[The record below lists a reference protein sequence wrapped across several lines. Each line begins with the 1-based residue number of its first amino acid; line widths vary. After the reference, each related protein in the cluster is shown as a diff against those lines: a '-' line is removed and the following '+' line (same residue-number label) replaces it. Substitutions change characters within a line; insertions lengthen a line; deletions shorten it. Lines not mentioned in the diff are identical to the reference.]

1 MREKMKIVHDNKGFT
16 LIEMIVVLVVV
27 SIIVGLMVSQF
38 TGTTTKIQIE
48 AGIKKMYGDL
58 MEAKSK
64 SYAERKTYGLYW
76 SAPSAI
82 EGYELRVDTDN
93 DGSITNSGGYSS
105 VRTITVEKAA
115 IINKEGVNSIPF
127 AIKGSLDTATYGNID
142 ATFYSECKACDH
154 VTSGCDPE
162 DPANTLCKPQD
173 TTSDCSN
180 IDYPEYSCI
189 VVTLTRIKMGKWC
202 NNVCQLR

>member
-1 MREKMKIVHDNKGFT
+1 MKIVNDNKGFSM
-16 LIEMIVVLVVV
+16 IEMVVVLA
-27 SIIVGLMVSQF
+27 IVAVILGLMVSQF
-38 TGTTTKIQIE
+38 TGSSTKTQIE

-58 MEAKSK
+58 MEAKTK

-76 SAPSAI
+76 STPTAI
-82 EGYELRVDTDN
+82 ADYELRVDTNN
-93 DGSITNSGGYSS
+93 DDSITDVGGYSI
-105 VRTITVEKAA
+105 VRPVTVEKVT
-115 IINKEGVNSIPF
+115 IINKETKNSIPF
-127 AIKGSLDTATYGNID
+127 AIKGSLDTTGYGNID

-154 VTSGCDPE
+154 VTTGCDPE
-162 DPANTLCKPQD
+162 DPANTLCQPQD

>member
-1 MREKMKIVHDNKGFT
+1 MKIVKDNKGFT
-16 LIEMIVVLVVV
+16 MIEMIVVLTIVA
-27 SIIVGLMVSQF
+27 ILVGLVVSQF
-38 TGTTTKIQIE
+38 TGAATKTHIE

-58 MEAKSK
+58 MEAKTKAYS
-64 SYAERKTYGLYW
+64 ERKACGLYW
-76 SAPSAI
+76 TTPSGIAS
-82 EGYELRVDTDN
+82 YEFRVDTDN
-93 DGSITNSGGYSS
+93 DDSITNSGGYST
-105 VRTITVEKAA
+105 VRTTTIENITIV
-115 IINKEGVNSIPF
+115 NKEGFNSIPF
-127 AIKGSLDTATYGNID
+127 AIRGSLDTAGYGNID

-154 VTSGCDPE
+154 VTSGCDPD
-162 DPANTLCKPQD
+162 DPSNTLCQPQD